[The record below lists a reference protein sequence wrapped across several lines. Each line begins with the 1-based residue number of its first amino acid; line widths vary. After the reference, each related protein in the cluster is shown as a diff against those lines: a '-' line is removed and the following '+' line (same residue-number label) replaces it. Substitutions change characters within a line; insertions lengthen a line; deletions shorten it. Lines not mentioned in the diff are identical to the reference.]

1 LCRGKPRHKYIFSVN
16 LCAPCV
22 SVVNHYKVMMNFL
35 AKIVKEKLA
44 DSLRLF
50 ESGVIE
56 EFKAAIAVRP
66 NPLSLKNALDQ
77 KPGPAIIAEI
87 KRASPS
93 KGEFA
98 MDWNPVELAQIYQD
112 NGAAALSVLTEVKY
126 FQGDPEFI
134 RRMRPLINL
143 PILRKDFILEPIQVY
158 ESAAIGA
165 DALLLIVSLLELG
178 QLRALLLLTRSLG
191 LEALVEVHTKDE
203 MDLALRAGAR
213 LIGIN
218 SRDLHTFQMYP
229 DRALELAPLAP
240 KEVTLVA
247 ASGLK
252 TRADLERLEAAGIK
266 GFLIGETLV
275 TSGDPGAKLREMVG
289 K

>member
-1 LCRGKPRHKYIFSVN
+1 
-16 LCAPCV
+16 
-22 SVVNHYKVMMNFL
+22 MDFL
-35 AKIVKEKLA
+35 AKIVKQKLA

-56 EFKAAIAVRP
+56 EFKAAIARRP
-66 NPLSLKNALDQ
+66 APLSLKEALDR
-77 KPGPAIIAEI
+77 KPGTAIVAEI

-98 MDWNPVELAQIYQD
+98 MHWDPVELAQIYQD
-112 NGAAALSVLTEVKY
+112 NGAAALSVLTETAY
-126 FQGDPEFI
+126 FKGDPDFI
-134 RRMRPLINL
+134 RRMRPVINL

-165 DALLLIVSLLELG
+165 DALLLIVSLLDAG
-178 QLRALLLLTRSLG
+178 QLHALLLLTRSLG

-203 MDLALRAGAR
+203 MDLALNAGAKV
-213 LIGIN
+213 IGIN
-218 SRDLHTFQMYP
+218 SRDLNTFKMYP
-229 DRALELAPLAP
+229 DRALELASLAP
-240 KEVTLVA
+240 PEVTLVA

-252 TRADLERLEAAGIK
+252 TREDIERLEAAGIK

-275 TSGDPGAKLREMVG
+275 TSGDPGAKLREFMGSAV